1 MEASFGIE
9 LLERG
14 RRGVTPTPAGKALAR
29 HARLLLQ
36 QAEHLQQDLAEYAN
50 GIKGQVRLL
59 CNTTALSEYLPELL
73 ADFLR
78 EHPNLDIDLQ
88 ELPSLR
94 ITQALRQGTADLGI
108 ISDAVDTHGLQTLPF
123 RDDPLVLI
131 MPLDHPLAAS
141 PVSFIDSLQYDY
153 VGLTAHSALSV
164 YLEEQA
170 LHAGFRLQTRIR
182 AEGFDGVIRMVARGA
197 GLGIVPQAAL
207 ERWPSER
214 NFKAQPLEED
224 WACRTAAV
232 MRALVRATARL
243 RQSLVRRLGPALAEE
258 PVIHRRQNQQEWHAK
273 HQGHLERLGEIRGD
287 HHRAHQHQAQQGAV
301 GKQAQLEGQLRP
313 AMALAIAA
321 EKQVREEDHEPGEDR
336 AEHRDRHHQGERA
349 FRVHHVQQGRQGNAR
364 AGQQQRIQRDA
375 ALLKA
380 PMDLGA

>member
-1 MEASFGIE
+1 MHFDLTDLRLYLHTLDTGNITAGASRSHLSLAAASARIRAMEASLGIA

-14 RRGVTPTPAGKALAR
+14 RRGVTPTAAGKALAR

-131 MPLDHPLAAS
+131 MPLDHPLAAG
-141 PVSFIDSLQYDY
+141 PVSFIDSLPHDY
-153 VGLTAHSALSV
+153 VGLAAHSALAV

-170 LHAGFRLQTRIR
+170 LNAGFRLHTRIR
-182 AEGFDGVIRMVARGA
+182 AEGFDGVIRMVARGT

-207 ERWPSER
+207 DRWPLER
-214 NFKAQPLEED
+214 HFKAQPLAED
-224 WACRTAAV
+224 WACRQLLLCTRSFEQLPGYAK
-232 MRALVRATARL
+232 ALFD
-243 RQSLVRRLGPALAEE
+243 ALAL
-258 PVIHRRQNQQEWHAK
+258 P
-273 HQGHLERLGEIRGD
+273 
-287 HHRAHQHQAQQGAV
+287 
-301 GKQAQLEGQLRP
+301 LRKNP
-313 AMALAIAA
+313 
-321 EKQVREEDHEPGEDR
+321 
-336 AEHRDRHHQGERA
+336 
-349 FRVHHVQQGRQGNAR
+349 
-364 AGQQQRIQRDA
+364 
-375 ALLKA
+375 
-380 PMDLGA
+380 